1 MMALS
6 GGWLYS
12 RNVAKYLAWARCL
25 ATFFIS
31 LKIFKEIFLIPI
43 PCLICYHILKVDIQI
58 AEKLF
63 FRGKKSFDKIE
74 KIEYSIHRE
83 LATECVSMGVDAE
96 KRVRKRDSA

>member
-1 MMALS
+1 M
-6 GGWLYS
+6 
-12 RNVAKYLAWARCL
+12 
-25 ATFFIS
+25 FIKMLLHIWFTPDMQQHFS
-31 LKIFKEIFLIPI
+31 FAIFILKLCKEIFSIPI

-74 KIEYSIHRE
+74 KIEYSIRRE

-96 KRVRKRDSA
+96 ERVRKRDSA

>member
-1 MMALS
+1 MTFFFCSILVKNV
-6 GGWLYS
+6 S
-12 RNVAKYLAWARCL
+12 RN
-25 ATFFIS
+25 
-31 LKIFKEIFLIPI
+31 IF
-43 PCLICYHILKVDIQI
+43 PCLFLFQLSVYRKIDIQI

>member
-1 MMALS
+1 MP
-6 GGWLYS
+6 
-12 RNVAKYLAWARCL
+12 
-25 ATFFIS
+25 IS
-31 LKIFKEIFLIPI
+31 CSACCIYRKI
-43 PCLICYHILKVDIQI
+43 DIQI

-74 KIEYSIHRE
+74 KIEYSICRE

>member
-1 MMALS
+1 MWLRSDAQQHFLLDLS
-6 GGWLYS
+6 NLIG
-12 RNVAKYLAWARCL
+12 
-25 ATFFIS
+25 
-31 LKIFKEIFLIPI
+31 KELFPIPI

>member
-1 MMALS
+1 M
-6 GGWLYS
+6 
-12 RNVAKYLAWARCL
+12 
-25 ATFFIS
+25 
-31 LKIFKEIFLIPI
+31 
-43 PCLICYHILKVDIQI
+43 QI

-83 LATECVSMGVDAE
+83 LATECVSRGVDAE